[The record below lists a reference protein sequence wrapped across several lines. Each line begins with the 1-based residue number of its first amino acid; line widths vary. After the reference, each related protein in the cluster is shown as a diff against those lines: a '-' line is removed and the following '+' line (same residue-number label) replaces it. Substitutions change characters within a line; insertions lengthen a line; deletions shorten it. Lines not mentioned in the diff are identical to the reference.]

1 MRQCVHGKQRR
12 VHTDHPRQDRTSNNV
27 YHAIRLH
34 LDRSS
39 MYDSPRS
46 AHRLSQ
52 LVTKEN
58 TMKLEMKHLR
68 ISLLSLAIVIVSV
81 LIVLKAQQHTFK
93 IGDTVRIDTTGQL
106 GRIVSTYEYNNYH
119 ETNLHTGYLV
129 SLKNENQ
136 EFDEPTFTLVKHK

>member
-1 MRQCVHGKQRR
+1 
-12 VHTDHPRQDRTSNNV
+12 
-27 YHAIRLH
+27 
-34 LDRSS
+34 
-39 MYDSPRS
+39 MYDSSRS

-58 TMKLEMKHLR
+58 TMQLEMKHLR
-68 ISLLSLAIVIVSV
+68 ISLLSLAIVIVVV

-93 IGDTVRIDTTGQL
+93 VGDTVLINGTEQL

-129 SLKNENQ
+129 SFNNYNQ